1 MDAISAGLGI
11 AIGPLAAIY
20 AINAIGLNVQF
31 GYAGLLN
38 FGQVGFMLVGG
49 YGLAISVAIFGVP
62 FWVGVL
68 IGILAAV
75 GLSLLLG
82 YPTLRL
88 RADYLA
94 IATIAVA
101 EILRLVVNTKS
112 LVNFSGGSF
121 GIPSAVTDNIG
132 FSDTYYAIG
141 ERFFAL
147 FGSKLAGNFFRL
159 GPLNIDG
166 RGLWTMIV
174 GWTLAVAFAFLIWLL
189 MRSPW
194 GRVIKAVRED
204 EDAAGALGKNTFV
217 FKMQALTLGGV
228 LGGVAGMLFVLLP
241 GTLTP
246 NVFLPILTFYTY
258 AIILAGGAG
267 TVAGPIL
274 GSVVFWFLFG
284 AIDNALRNSTMFAS
298 VAGPLVLGLVGLG
311 LMLVIIFRPQGIVG
325 NKQEMI
331 LDV

>member
-1 MDAISAGLGI
+1 M
-11 AIGPLAAIY
+11 GPMTAIY
-20 AINAIGLNVQF
+20 ALNAIGLNVQF

-49 YGLAISVAIFGVP
+49 YGLAISVAVFGMP
-62 FWVGVL
+62 FWAGVL
-68 IGILAAV
+68 MGILAAV
-75 GLSLLLG
+75 GLSLVLG

-132 FSDTYYAIG
+132 FSNTYYAIG

-159 GPLNIDG
+159 GPLKIDG
-166 RGLWTMIV
+166 RGLWTLIV
-174 GWTLAVAFAFLIWLL
+174 GWTLTIVFAFLIWLL

-194 GRVIKAVRED
+194 GRVLKAIRED
-204 EDAAGALGKNTFV
+204 EDAARALGKNTFV
-217 FKMQALTLGGV
+217 YKMQALTLGGV
-228 LGGVAGMLFVLLP
+228 LGGMAGMLFVLLP
-241 GTLTP
+241 GTVTP

-258 AIILAGGAG
+258 AIILTGGIG
-267 TVAGPIL
+267 TATGPIL
-274 GSVVFWFLFG
+274 GSIVFWFLFG
-284 AIDNALRNSTMFAS
+284 TVDNLLRTSSTFSS

-325 NKQEMI
+325 NRQEMI